1 MKFDTKNLISVL
13 GKTPQLGKNCFIAST
28 ATLIGDVVLGDD
40 VSIWFNTVLRGDVFQ
55 IKIGSRSNIQDG
67 TVIHGTYK
75 KCGTVV
81 GEGVTVGHSVI
92 LHGTQVGDQ
101 CLIGMGALLMDQ
113 SYIAPRC
120 VVGAGSLVTE
130 NSRFEQEGMLILG
143 RPAKAVRPLKPEEL
157 AFLEKSEQN
166 YLLYKTWYEEEK

>member
-1 MKFDTKNLISVL
+1 MSNMIPLNGHS
-13 GKTPQLGKNCFIAST
+13 PQIGKNCFIATSSNI
-28 ATLIGDVVLGDD
+28 IGDVILGDD

-55 IKIGSRSNIQDG
+55 IKVGDRSNIQDG

-81 GEGVTVGHSVI
+81 GKGVTVGHSVI
-92 LHGTQVGDQ
+92 LHGTEIGDQ
-101 CLIGMGALLMDQ
+101 CLIGMGSILMDQ

-130 NSRFEQEGMLILG
+130 GSRFEQEGMLILG
-143 RPAKAVRPLKPEEL
+143 RPAKAVRLLKPEEL
-157 AFLEKSEQN
+157 KFLEQSEKN
-166 YLLYKTWYEEEK
+166 YLMYKSWYK

>member
-1 MKFDTKNLISVL
+1 MSILIPL
-13 GKTPQLGKNCFIAST
+13 NGKSPQIGKNCFIAPS
-28 ATLIGDVVLGDD
+28 ANIIGDVILGDD
-40 VSIWFNTVLRGDVFQ
+40 VSIWFHTVLRGDVFQ

-92 LHGTQVGDQ
+92 LHGTEIGDQ
-101 CLIGMGALLMDQ
+101 CLIGMGSILMDK

-130 NSRFEQEGMLILG
+130 NSRFEQEGVLILG
-143 RPAKAVRPLKPEEL
+143 RPAKVVRLLKEDEL
-157 AFLEKSEQN
+157 KFLEQSKKN
-166 YLLYKTWYEEEK
+166 YLLYKSWYGENV

>member
-1 MKFDTKNLISVL
+1 MSILIPLNGKNPKI
-13 GKTPQLGKNCFIAST
+13 GKNCFLAPSANI
-28 ATLIGDVVLGDD
+28 IGDVILGDD

-92 LHGTQVGDQ
+92 LHGTEIGDQ
-101 CLIGMGALLMDQ
+101 CLIGMGSILMDK
-113 SYIAPRC
+113 SYIARKC

-143 RPAKAVRPLKPEEL
+143 RPAKVVRPLKEEEL
-157 AFLEKSEQN
+157 KFLEQSEKN
-166 YLLYKTWYEEEK
+166 YLLYKSWYGEEL